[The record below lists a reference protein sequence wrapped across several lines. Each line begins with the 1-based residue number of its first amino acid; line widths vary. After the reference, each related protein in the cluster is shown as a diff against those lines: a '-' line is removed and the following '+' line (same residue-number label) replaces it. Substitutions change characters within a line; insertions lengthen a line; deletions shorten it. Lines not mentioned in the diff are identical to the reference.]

1 MISEVAPAED
11 ISGMGSSPS
20 YYISDCTMCTCT
32 CNIISLSRIL
42 LWNSAATLNVEMFVP
57 TTKCVIP
64 IWLKLLCK
72 HRKPHWAKY
81 DSRLFLLFHFFY
93 ERHGKKTIFGKHLTF
108 RSFHCF
114 SREMK
119 WKSLSQLWQIAVQSA
134 LNLEIYHCFPL
145 RPFFT
150 FSPKPCEYF
159 SPLPIKIIFTMFWFS
174 L

>member
-1 MISEVAPAED
+1 
-11 ISGMGSSPS
+11 
-20 YYISDCTMCTCT
+20 
-32 CNIISLSRIL
+32 
-42 LWNSAATLNVEMFVP
+42 MFVP

-72 HRKPHWAKY
+72 HRKPHWPKY

-145 RPFFT
+145 RPFFSQVPH
-150 FSPKPCEYF
+150 FPQNHVNISHPCQSKSY
-159 SPLPIKIIFTMFWFS
+159 LPCFDSRFNWAVIGQPAGVAGGETAMSQGRQKLPPCAFVWLLSTVN